1 MSVMH
6 ETYSLPDARCAGC
19 ILKIEKALSHVSGIR
34 HVRGN
39 ATQKRIQISWEQAS
53 HSSEK
58 IQSIIGGLGY
68 TATPI
73 KDAPADDDLRPLLYR
88 LGVAAFCMM
97 NVMALSISVWF
108 GGIGDMGWGTTQFLH
123 SLSAVLALPVAFYS
137 GSVFHVPAW
146 EAAKRRQM
154 IMDTPISIAILV
166 TYLASLFELFRGAE
180 HVYFDA
186 VVGLIFF
193 LLIGRVLEHIMH
205 QRSGD
210 AAANLRRFLSV
221 DVQRVT
227 ADGTTELISADQLE
241 PGDVICVAAGDRL
254 SADGELMSKS
264 AIVDESVLTGESV
277 PKNLQKSERI
287 CAGAILIS
295 GPVFVKI
302 TKVGEATE
310 IGQMAKMAEDVV
322 AHKGRLQRLSDQ
334 FARGYIPLVF
344 GGGALGFLIWYFVIG
359 ASFVQATLI
368 AVAVLIVTCPCASG
382 LATPAVTS
390 RAMNLS
396 MGQGVIIKSGRALEH
411 LGQVDHVFI
420 DKTGTASVVSAS
432 LDADLPTHAHR
443 TVQKLARVSHHPF
456 AQALVG
462 DSKICPQDD
471 VSEISGKGIEC
482 VDGARIGSAEFTG
495 GDLNSDYSLWFRDQ
509 GSKAIPIKTVERPAA
524 GFEAFLDHAQRRQ
537 MNVSLLSGDT
547 EKSLQK
553 FAQQVGDVEFWAHC
567 SPMDKSKR
575 IRGRVDQGARVMMIG
590 DGINDCVALATADVS
605 VSFAAASQIAQNS
618 ADVVL
623 TNRDF
628 SNLTKAME
636 MARQAR
642 ALIAQNLGFAMIY
655 NVVTI
660 PLALVGILTPALAAL
675 LMSSSSL
682 IVMLNALRLR
692 MPK

>member
-1 MSVMH
+1 MNVMN

-19 ILKIEKALSHVSGIR
+19 ILKIERALSHVSGIR
-34 HVRGN
+34 HARGN

-53 HSSEK
+53 YSPAK
-58 IQSIIGGLGY
+58 IQDIIGALGY

-73 KDAPADDDLRPLLYR
+73 KDAPAHDDLRPLLYR

-108 GGIGDMGWGTTQFLH
+108 GGISDMGWGTTQFLH
-123 SLSAVLALPVAFYS
+123 SLSAVLALPVVFYS

-146 EAAKRRQM
+146 VAAKRGQM
-154 IMDTPISIAILV
+154 IMDAPISIAILV
-166 TYLASLFELFRGAE
+166 TYFASLFELFRGAE

-186 VVGLIFF
+186 VVGLISF
-193 LLIGRVLEHIMH
+193 LLIGRVLEQIMH

-227 ADGTTELISADQLE
+227 SNGTTEMISADQLNS
-241 PGDVICVAAGDRL
+241 GDIICVAAGDRL
-254 SADGELMSKS
+254 SVDGELMSKS
-264 AIVDESVLTGESV
+264 ATVDESALTGESA
-277 PKNLQKSERI
+277 PKSLQKFQRI

-310 IGQMAKMAEDVV
+310 IGQMAKIAEDVA

-334 FARGYIPLVF
+334 FARGYIPLVV

-411 LGQVDHVFI
+411 LGQVDQVFV
-420 DKTGTASVVSAS
+420 DKTGTASVVTAR
-432 LDADLPTHAHR
+432 LDADLPTHVQR
-443 TVQKLARVSHHPF
+443 TVQKLASASHHPF
-456 AQALVG
+456 AQALV
-462 DSKICPQDD
+462 DDCEIYHQDD
-471 VSEISGKGIEC
+471 VSEIPGKGIESA
-482 VDGARIGSAEFTG
+482 DGARLGSAEFTES
-495 GDLNSDYSLWFRDQ
+495 DSKSDYSLWFRDQ

-524 GFEAFLDHAQRRQ
+524 GFQEFLDHARRRQ
-537 MNVSLLSGDT
+537 MDVSLLSGDT
-547 EKSLQK
+547 EKSVQK
-553 FAQQVGDVEFWAHC
+553 FAQHVGDVEFWARC

-575 IRGRVDQGARVMMIG
+575 ICDRVDQGKRVMMIG

-628 SNLTKAME
+628 SHLTKAME
-636 MARQAR
+636 MARRAR
-642 ALIAQNLGFAMIY
+642 ALITQNLGFAMIY

-660 PLALVGILTPALAAL
+660 PLALFGFLTPAIAAL

-682 IVMLNALRLR
+682 IVMLNALRPR